1 MTEVPVAGG
10 YLAHVSYFLK
20 KMKFLFGL
28 KNYSRT
34 FRSPAVGVKISM
46 QTLISLQKIASL

>member
-20 KMKFLFGL
+20 KMKFLFG
-28 KNYSRT
+28 
-34 FRSPAVGVKISM
+34 VKISM